1 MSKSQR
7 PSPER
12 PLRAKSV
19 CGTPRKRSRGGFT
32 LIELLVVIAIIAI
45 LIALLVPAV
54 QKVREA
60 AARTQCTNNLKQIG
74 LAIHNY
80 HDSHSHLPAL
90 TSSPG
95 APQYGNYNGGF
106 LLTLLPLLE
115 QDNVYKVAMI
125 DPANTW
131 DALDPVTNKRT
142 RQFGI
147 QVYICPSDFS
157 VNDGWAQNQVG
168 QWKAASY
175 AANQRIFGSVRAG
188 GNADAPGYRINTIPD
203 GSSNV
208 IMTTEVYA
216 TCSGNSN
223 CGTLWAYPG
232 IDWSW
237 CWHAVVANARTHN
250 ANVDY
255 PASTGG
261 AWQLPQ
267 FQPTI
272 QTCDKRRAQT
282 AHSNVILAQL
292 GDASV
297 RTVSSNTTLENWARA
312 LMPNDGTPLTDW

>member
-1 MSKSQR
+1 MSKSHR
-7 PSPER
+7 PSPR
-12 PLRAKSV
+12 PSAREGASHA
-19 CGTPRKRSRGGFT
+19 GFT

-80 HDSHSHLPAL
+80 HDSHSQLPAL
-90 TSSPG
+90 TSSPS
-95 APQYGNYNGGF
+95 APKYGNYNGGI
-106 LLTLLPLLE
+106 LLTLLPYLE
-115 QDNVYKVAMI
+115 QDNVFKIGMI

-131 DALDPVTNKRT
+131 EALDPVTNKRT

-147 QVYICPSDFS
+147 QVYLCPSDFS

-168 QWKAASY
+168 EWKAASY

-188 GNADAPGYRINTIPD
+188 GNADAPGFRINTIPD

-250 ANVDY
+250 ANVSY

-272 QTCDKRRAQT
+272 ATCDKRRAQSS
-282 AHSNVILAQL
+282 HSGTIITQL

-297 RTVSSNTTLENWARA
+297 RTVSSNITLENWARA
-312 LMPNDGTPLTDW
+312 LMPDDGTPLTEW